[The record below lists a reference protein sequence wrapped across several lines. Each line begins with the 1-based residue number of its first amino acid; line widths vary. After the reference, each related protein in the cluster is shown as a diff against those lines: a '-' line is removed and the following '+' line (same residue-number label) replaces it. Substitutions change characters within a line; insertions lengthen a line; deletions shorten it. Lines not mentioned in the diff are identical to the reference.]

1 MNFRIDSCLL
11 FLFLWMGIFPEAKA
25 QKPTELPDTL
35 YLYVTDRVAN
45 PLFGVHIMLQPEG
58 RLLATTDVSGHT
70 RIVVKGLDE
79 NARLQFSSIGYKKQI
94 FTLSRLRKMKE
105 IPLETEEIDLD
116 EVVVKGMKTKE
127 LMKEAKSNN
136 KRSKRKEFVDYYER
150 YYGNGQYMKVTECF
164 GRAVEFRREYGCFL
178 TTGNI
183 KRVDYYDET
192 INSLDDLEDTPT
204 LQRRLDGGRMPDP
217 DQKIFLEEAD
227 RMLGSEAGNIYER
240 SYRMD
245 LEAVFD
251 RVLERED
258 VSKHFKAEILKYR
271 TYTDVFGKYDMLYDF
286 SFVPAY
292 VQRSVP
298 LDGLAED
305 TLPIA
310 YNKNFDSGSN
320 KLFTI
325 MRCIYL
331 YAPVFSPASNFRF
344 QPSDKATDDC
354 YAIDFVTE
362 PKKYP
367 RATSMLSKGCL
378 WIDRETRHL
387 KKMQFDFCYYHLYR
401 LAKMSTAWPPFETA
415 VIAEFDYDENKVC
428 YIKSCKSITY
438 WTAEK
443 KEGREKTILPVE
455 SPSRVLPAEV
465 LLREIE
471 GFKVY
476 SFNEIPR
483 ELQTQEMGKIA
494 RAASRNPGGEYERQV
509 LDSLEFLW
517 DCRRAI
523 LEMNQFKPI
532 QEQFMQNSGKS
543 YYQVGGEF
551 FNLEESK
558 EAREKILNL
567 FFYKKPQE

>member
-1 MNFRIDSCLL
+1 MNFKANFYLL
-11 FLFLWMGIFPEAKA
+11 FIFLWAGIFSETEAQ
-25 QKPTELPDTL
+25 QKIELPDTV

-45 PLFGVHIMLQPEG
+45 PLFGVHIILQPEG
-58 RLLATTDVSGHT
+58 KLLATTDIHGYT
-70 RIVVKGLDE
+70 GIVVKGLEE
-79 NARLQFSSIGYKKQI
+79 NAKLKFSSVGYKKQV

-105 IPLETEEIDLD
+105 VALEAEEINLD
-116 EVVVKGMKTKE
+116 EVVVRGMKTKE

-150 YYGNGQYMKVTECF
+150 YYGNAQYMKVTECF
-164 GRAVEFRREYGCFL
+164 DRTVEFRREYGCFL

-183 KRVDYYDET
+183 RRVGDFDET
-192 INSLDDLEDTPT
+192 VNSLDDLEYNPT
-204 LQRRLDGGRMPDP
+204 MQRKLNGGRMPDR
-217 DQKIFLEEAD
+217 DQEIFLEEAA
-227 RMLGSEAGNIYER
+227 RILGREAGSIFDR

-245 LEAVFD
+245 LEATFD
-251 RVLERED
+251 RVLERQD
-258 VSKHFKAEILKYR
+258 VGQDFKAEILKYR
-271 TYTDVFGKYDMLYDF
+271 TYSDIFGKYDMLYDF

-331 YAPVFSPASNFRF
+331 YAPVFSSSTNFRF

-354 YAIDFVTE
+354 YAIDFVTN

-367 RATSMLSKGCL
+367 RSTSMLCKGCL
-378 WIDRETRHL
+378 WIDRETRRL

-415 VIAEFDYDENKVC
+415 VMAEFDYDENEVC

-438 WTAEK
+438 WTDEK
-443 KEGREKTILPVE
+443 KDEREKSIYPVE
-455 SPSRVLPAEV
+455 SPSRVLPTEV
-465 LLREIE
+465 RLREIE
-471 GFKVY
+471 GFRVY
-476 SFNEIPR
+476 SFHEIPR
-483 ELQTQEMGKIA
+483 RLQTQETGKIA
-494 RAASRNPGGEYERQV
+494 RAASRNPGGEYKEQV
-509 LDSLEFLW
+509 FDSLGFLW
-517 DCRRAI
+517 DCRKAI
-523 LEMNQFKPI
+523 LEMDQFKPI
-532 QEQFMQNSGKS
+532 REQFLQNSGKS
-543 YYQVGGEF
+543 YYQVGGKF
-551 FNLEESK
+551 FNLQESK

-567 FFYKKPQE
+567 FFYNKPQE